1 MPFTRTFASA
11 SIEVATSALTAA
23 SPPTMWTNWA
33 PFDVTQLPMKLP
45 ADAESDAPSVNKIA
59 ALTVRAS
66 AAAARGSGWLSPPTR
81 MMSLEH
87 RSGCDG
93 GRCGVTVGTCKANR
107 RVERLGLNS
116 GQCDCEHRRAGRCGS
131 YRSDDLRLC
140 SQSATSEGCS
150 PLVSMPGAQKLRA
163 SAVHVAALEGGG
175 GGGCTLLLTRNAATG
190 GVPCQSIDVL
200 IATIWSTN

>member
-66 AAAARGSGWLSPPTR
+66 AAATRGSGWLSPPTR

-107 RVERLGLNS
+107 RVERL
-116 GQCDCEHRRAGRCGS
+116 
-131 YRSDDLRLC
+131 C

-150 PLVSMPGAQKLRA
+150 PLVSRPGAQKLRA
-163 SAVHVAALEGGG
+163 SAVHVAALGGG
-175 GGGCTLLLTRNAATG
+175 LHAAWHSQRCDRWYF
-190 GVPCQSIDVL
+190 VSVD
-200 IATIWSTN
+200 